1 MKPDILSSLVKA
13 SAALSD
19 AHDAARDAGRLDLA
33 TAIREEA
40 VRIMTLVGLVTTRR
54 TVEVANG

>member
-1 MKPDILSSLVKA
+1 MKNDILPSLVKA

-19 AHDAARDAGRLDLA
+19 AHDAARDAGRPDLA

-40 VRIMTLVGLVTTRR
+40 VRIMTLVGMVNRR
-54 TVEVANG
+54 AGTEVQS